1 MLFRSSGAAYA
12 IILGEDEIASGS
24 ASVKAMRAADMQ
36 NNQSSVPLDSV
47 AEYLVDQIIGQD
59 DDHHE

>member
-1 MLFRSSGAAYA
+1 
-12 IILGEDEIASGS
+12 
-24 ASVKAMRAADMQ
+24 MQ
-36 NNQSSVPLDSV
+36 NNQSSVPFDSV